1 MGRLVH
7 THSTYIN
14 GLIELLK
21 RLSNENG
28 IDTISPGVI
37 SRVRGHNEKL
47 KISITRET
55 IGGYKLI
62 ARKGRSAQEVYI
74 TTTYKREELRKKIE
88 DIFTSD

>member
-21 RLSNENG
+21 RLAKENG
-28 IDTISPGVI
+28 ICTISPGVI
-37 SRVRGHNEKL
+37 SKVRGHKEKL
-47 KISITRET
+47 NISITRET

-74 TTTYKREELRKKIE
+74 TTKCSKNELREKIE
-88 DIFTSD
+88 KSYNYD

>member
-21 RLSNENG
+21 RLAKENG
-28 IDTISPGVI
+28 IHTISPGVI
-37 SRVRGHNEKL
+37 SRVKAHKEKL
-47 KISITRET
+47 KIYITRET

-62 ARKGRSAQEVYI
+62 ARKGRSAQEIYI
-74 TTTYKREELRKKIE
+74 TTKYSREELRKKIE
-88 DIFTSD
+88 EISISE

>member
-21 RLSNENG
+21 RLAKENG
-28 IDTISPGVI
+28 IYTITPGVI
-37 SRVRGHNEKL
+37 SRVRGHKEKL
-47 KISITRET
+47 EVTITRET

-62 ARKGRSAQEVYI
+62 ARKGRRALP
-74 TTTYKREELRKKIE
+74 RAN
-88 DIFTSD
+88 